1 MNVFALLTLV
11 FSGALIATQATL
23 NGQLGRSLGLA
34 LFVFVFSLMQT
45 AFSLPLL
52 LNAKFDWQVFV
63 AIPWWQHIGSFLGV
77 FILLGI
83 SFSLPKVGT
92 FAAMAALLVGQM
104 SMGLVIDQFG
114 LFGNAVQPITA
125 VKLLG
130 LAFLGVGVFLVK
142 Q

>member
-1 MNVFALLTLV
+1 MNILALLLLI
-11 FSGALIATQATL
+11 FSGAMIATQATL
-23 NGQLGRSLGLA
+23 NGALGRSLGLA
-34 LFVFVFSLMQT
+34 LFVFVFSFMQT

-63 AIPWWQHIGSFLGV
+63 ATPWWQHIGSFLGV
-77 FILLGI
+77 FILLAI
-83 SFSLPKVGT
+83 AYALPKVGT

-114 LFGNAVQPITA
+114 LFGNSVQPITA
-125 VKLLG
+125 LKFLG
-130 LAFLGVGVFLVK
+130 LVFLGVGVYLVK